1 MVRRKASPKVFKA
14 EERERTPPA
23 FSRPFPVRSEKPSE
37 FKLREPPEMVR
48 PLEVERPPV
57 WTPPAKVE
65 VAVVEVACTT
75 PKMEV
80 EAVTKFPADMPLD

>member
-14 EERERTPPA
+14 AERERTPPA
-23 FSRPFPVRSEKPSE
+23 FSRPFPVRSVKNSE
-37 FKLREPPEMVR
+37 LRPNAPPEMVR
-48 PLEVERPPV
+48 PFEEESPAVE
-57 WTPPAKVE
+57 TPPAKVE